1 MDKNIKNR
9 VKKQENTFILI
20 LKCAVLSV
28 LLFLI
33 FILIYCYILSH
44 TNISEETMFPVTIII
59 TMISALIGS
68 MICSTKIKKRGLL
81 NGGIVALLFIF
92 SIYYLCCKIYSN
104 FCFNIKSILLIIL
117 IIISGMIGG
126 IMGIN
131 LEKN

>member
-68 MICSTKIKKRGLL
+68 MICSTKIKKRGLSL
-81 NGGIVALLFIF
+81 DCIQRLFNGIG
-92 SIYYLCCKIYSN
+92 SN
-104 FCFNIKSILLIIL
+104 NSKKRGL
-117 IIISGMIGG
+117 
-126 IMGIN
+126 
-131 LEKN
+131 